1 MIHISDN
8 GKGMTQDFILERL
21 FRPFDSTKGVSGMG
35 MGVYQSREFLRS
47 IDGELSVRSEVNVGT
62 QFTIEIP
69 VQDTATPSK

>member
-1 MIHISDN
+1 
-8 GKGMTQDFILERL
+8 LERL

-69 VQDTATPSK
+69 VQDTATLST